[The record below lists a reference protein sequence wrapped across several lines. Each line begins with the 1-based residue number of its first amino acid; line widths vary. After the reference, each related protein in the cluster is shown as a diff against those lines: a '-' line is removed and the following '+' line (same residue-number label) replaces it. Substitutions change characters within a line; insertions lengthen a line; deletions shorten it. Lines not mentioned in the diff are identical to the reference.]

1 MFKKTK
7 KKIIE
12 QYLLKKILFLNQKTN
27 LKTTDL
33 IFVNFLAK
41 EKEINNFLILEK
53 YEQLLSNFYKDYLN
67 ELQLITLKKSSIL
80 YSLIDPILFLKLFNE
95 LSLPFT
101 NDLKKFLDEQ
111 LYQANCWLEEIH
123 EEQYPF
129 YWEKVN

>member
-111 LYQANCWLEEIH
+111 LHQANCWLEEIH
-123 EEQYPF
+123 QEQYPF

>member
-1 MFKKTK
+1 MFKELK

-12 QYLLKKILFLNQKTN
+12 NYLLKKILFLNQKTD
-27 LKTTDL
+27 LKTIDL

-53 YEQLLSNFYKDYLN
+53 YEQLLNDFLRDYLK
-67 ELQLITLKKSSIL
+67 ELQLITLNKSSIL
-80 YSLIDPILFLKLFNE
+80 YSLIDPVLFLEEFNKL
-95 LSLPFT
+95 SSPFT
-101 NDLKKFLDEQ
+101 NDLKKFLDQQ

-123 EEQYPF
+123 QEQYPY

>member
-123 EEQYPF
+123 QEQYPF

>member
-1 MFKKTK
+1 MFKELK

-12 QYLLKKILFLNQKTN
+12 NYLLKKILFLNQKTD
-27 LKTTDL
+27 LKTIDL

-53 YEQLLSNFYKDYLN
+53 YEQLLNDFLRDYLK
-67 ELQLITLKKSSIL
+67 ELQLITLNKSSIL
-80 YSLIDPILFLKLFNE
+80 YSLIDPVLFLEQFNE
-95 LSLPFT
+95 LSSPFT
-101 NDLKKFLDEQ
+101 NDLKKFLDQQ

-123 EEQYPF
+123 QEQYPY